1 MAKPFTIILLLFF
14 SCNKNNNRSSNVADT
29 TDTVKKIEI
38 KSKFT
43 NPSFEEKNILGIW
56 TTDLNGPH
64 ADFEITKKS
73 FYIVD
78 YDGDGAMSYEINEN
92 KIKVY
97 YPSNE
102 KSGLITKAKNDS
114 LIIYWAS
121 GEHVTYVRWNQ

>member
-102 KSGLITKAKNDS
+102 KTGLITKAKNDS